1 MTGRGGRGG
10 KGERPFCIEL
20 SDIRPRGGREGV
32 AEHEADEQ
40 HADTSR
46 ADQQRVAGRPLKGLP
61 LRRCNGSRQMSST
74 PLLPEHS
81 VGQGSLHT
89 DSLRVVCA
97 HTLAKC
103 WVLSF
108 GASRKYM
115 QRMTI

>member
-10 KGERPFCIEL
+10 RGERPFCIEL

-61 LRRCNGSRQMSST
+61 LRRCNGSHQILST
-74 PLLPEHS
+74 PPLPEHS
-81 VGQGSLHT
+81 VDKGTFTHQLVGSRVRARR
-89 DSLRVVCA
+89 LRRPSIDFSPA
-97 HTLAKC
+97 HGGISVMK
-103 WVLSF
+103 
-108 GASRKYM
+108 
-115 QRMTI
+115 